1 MERIQEL
8 LLAHERL
15 VQDQIESSEAKKNT
29 KSTAKST
36 DNDSNV
42 VELQN
47 VSAAWPQTGEPV
59 LKNLNLSVKIGS
71 LIGII
76 GQVRDLWTV
85 RAMFYNI
92 FNTNNVV

>member
-47 VSAAWPQTGEPV
+47 VSAAWPQTEEPV
-59 LKNLNLSVKIGS
+59 LKNLNLSVKKGS
-71 LIGII
+71 LVGII
-76 GQVRDLWTV
+76 GQVRDLWTMSGLCSTASLILT
-85 RAMFYNI
+85 R
-92 FNTNNVV
+92 